1 MTIEK
6 DLFWDM
12 IEDSEYHGWKLE
24 DLYLQLLAEKL
35 KKDTGIYFSGDR
47 GELVAR
53 SIGLTIY
60 KKDFTTYDDL
70 LSTIESFLGT
80 GDEKE
85 DKKLMNDFNWIKDWF
100 WFDEGKNAIK
110 GSTFTTDN
118 NTSKSGIFE
127 VIYYALTGQQ
137 HKDLG
142 FAQDLGREYLKPN
155 TKAGDEAFF
164 GKIVIPELDSLEFNF
179 QKNGYIKIK
188 GMSETEWNRL
198 KHVFMLVKAVY

>member
-12 IEDSEYHGWKLE
+12 VENSEYHGWKLE

-35 KKDTGIYFSGDR
+35 KRDTGIYFTGDK

-60 KKDFTTYDDL
+60 KKNFTTYDDL

-85 DKKLMNDFNWIKDWF
+85 DKKLMSDFNWIKDWF

-110 GSTFTTDN
+110 GSNFTTDN

-137 HKDLG
+137 HDNLG
-142 FAQDLGREYLKPN
+142 FAQDLGREYLKAN
-155 TKAGDEAFF
+155 TKEGDTAFF

-179 QKNGYIKIK
+179 QRNGYIKIK
-188 GMSETEWNRL
+188 GMSETEWDRL